1 MLTGYQAF
9 ETLAMEA
16 GKWRAG
22 VLALLMMLRNERG
35 WRAVVVWMDPR
46 LCLPRLAD
54 RGVPVTREA
63 WAFVLAWRECAS
75 WDRRSMGKSSPSV
88 QLMTLRARR
97 TPWGIPLGVVG
108 PDEAFEKLV
117 MDVGKW
123 RAGVVGAAHQARVE
137 GGGGGDGSSFV
148 PRCGHGFLNTS
159 SLDDRNTRELERVLS
174 QPSPKR
180 VSFSRKQLISSF
192 ENTTEEQDAS
202 EEPCCGRAGI
212 AARRCGGPTNTE
224 STSNGRLAYYQWP
237 TGRRGRL
244 SVSGEYSRI

>member
-1 MLTGYQAF
+1 M
-9 ETLAMEA
+9 
-16 GKWRAG
+16 
-22 VLALLMMLRNERG
+22 LALLMMLRNERG

-97 TPWGIPLGVVG
+97 TPWAIPLGVVG

-123 RAGVVGAAHQARVE
+123 RAGVAGAAHQARVE

-148 PRCGHGFLNTS
+148 PRCGHGVLKIHWTIETS
-159 SLDDRNTRELERVLS
+159 
-174 QPSPKR
+174 
-180 VSFSRKQLISSF
+180 
-192 ENTTEEQDAS
+192 
-202 EEPCCGRAGI
+202 
-212 AARRCGGPTNTE
+212 
-224 STSNGRLAYYQWP
+224 
-237 TGRRGRL
+237 
-244 SVSGEYSRI
+244 

>member
-1 MLTGYQAF
+1 MPSRVASCPFPLAARGAGETSTYGRLRQRTHCSMYIYGMVLSAGDGRTAPLGQTRGPTCGLSLMLTGYQAF

-97 TPWGIPLGVVG
+97 TPWGIPLG
-108 PDEAFEKLV
+108 
-117 MDVGKW
+117 
-123 RAGVVGAAHQARVE
+123 
-137 GGGGGDGSSFV
+137 
-148 PRCGHGFLNTS
+148 
-159 SLDDRNTRELERVLS
+159 
-174 QPSPKR
+174 
-180 VSFSRKQLISSF
+180 
-192 ENTTEEQDAS
+192 
-202 EEPCCGRAGI
+202 
-212 AARRCGGPTNTE
+212 
-224 STSNGRLAYYQWP
+224 
-237 TGRRGRL
+237 
-244 SVSGEYSRI
+244 

>member
-1 MLTGYQAF
+1 M
-9 ETLAMEA
+9 
-16 GKWRAG
+16 
-22 VLALLMMLRNERG
+22 LALLMMLRNERG

-88 QLMTLRARR
+88 QLTTLRARR

-123 RAGVVGAAHQARVE
+123 RAGALLVLRTTRGWRAVVVGM
-137 GGGGGDGSSFV
+137 D
-148 PRCGHGFLNTS
+148 PRLCLAVGTGF
-159 SLDDRNTRELERVLS
+159 
-174 QPSPKR
+174 
-180 VSFSRKQLISSF
+180 
-192 ENTTEEQDAS
+192 
-202 EEPCCGRAGI
+202 
-212 AARRCGGPTNTE
+212 
-224 STSNGRLAYYQWP
+224 
-237 TGRRGRL
+237 
-244 SVSGEYSRI
+244 